1 MFDIIKSQN
10 EQVFE
15 NEVKM
20 MTAVNNINYFRTNV
34 YRSGRADS
42 TAAMIARAI
51 GADSNT
57 FSSVLRRLSELKQTK
72 VPTVVEISGFE
83 NDYLKRKADVDRLFA
98 YLSDFSRRH
107 KLVKFTV
114 MIGNMRYVL

>member
-1 MFDIIKSQN
+1 
-10 EQVFE
+10 
-15 NEVKM
+15 

-34 YRSGRADS
+34 YRSDRTDS
-42 TAAMIARAI
+42 TVAMIARAI

-57 FSSVLRRLSELKQTK
+57 FSAVLRRLSELKQTK

-83 NDYLKRKADVDRLFA
+83 NDYLRKKADVDRLFA
-98 YLSDFSRRH
+98 YLADFSRRH

-114 MIGNMRYVL
+114 MIGSMRYVL